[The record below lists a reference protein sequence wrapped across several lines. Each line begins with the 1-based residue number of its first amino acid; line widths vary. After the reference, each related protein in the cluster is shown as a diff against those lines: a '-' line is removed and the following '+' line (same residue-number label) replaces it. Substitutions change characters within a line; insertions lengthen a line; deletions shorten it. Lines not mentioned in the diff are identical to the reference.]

1 MNSFA
6 LWFNADEINKID
18 LEADVHF
25 NLWNLHDKLSGPP
38 CLDVGIKIKRMQIC
52 DAVNF
57 YIPFTIDENN
67 IRDLGSTL
75 VQAKFF
81 VAFLM
86 RIIQLQGKVII
97 NYRRL

>member
-38 CLDVGIKIKRMQIC
+38 CLDVGIKIKKCKYAMRLTSI
-52 DAVNF
+52 
-57 YIPFTIDENN
+57 
-67 IRDLGSTL
+67 
-75 VQAKFF
+75 
-81 VAFLM
+81 FLLQLTK
-86 RIIQLQGKVII
+86 II
-97 NYRRL
+97 

>member
-38 CLDVGIKIKRMQIC
+38 CLDVGIKIKKN
-52 DAVNF
+52 AN
-57 YIPFTIDENN
+57 
-67 IRDLGSTL
+67 
-75 VQAKFF
+75 
-81 VAFLM
+81 M
-86 RIIQLQGKVII
+86 RCG
-97 NYRRL
+97 